1 MLWCLGMYASGSTWA
16 FNAAMKVA
24 AVVVPRTPAVGR
36 FVTRHDELEFLDDPM
51 RLPIVKSHD
60 TDAAAAAALASRADP
75 LLASIR
81 DPRDCITSLML
92 YQHYGFDLALA
103 TIERTA
109 RFCARFVSHPNAVLL
124 RYEAGFIDDPATL
137 DRIATSLGGCLTAVD
152 RDRIF
157 METRRPAIEAHI
169 ARLDALPSA
178 VRDESS
184 GDLVDMATLWHT
196 HHSHRSGEIGR
207 WRHMLSPRQIAVVEQ
222 NMRDWMAAFGYAAS
236 AAPYTLTVGS
246 MTIEGG

>member
-36 FVTRHDELEFLDDPM
+36 FVTRHDELDFLDDPM

-60 TDAAAAAALASRADP
+60 TDAAAAAALASRADT

-137 DRIATSLGGCLTAVD
+137 DRIATSLGGSLTAVD

-157 METRRPAIEAHI
+157 MATRRPAIEAHTHGLTHCHPRYVTKSPVTWSTWRRYGTVTTRI
-169 ARLDALPSA
+169 APAR
-178 VRDESS
+178 
-184 GDLVDMATLWHT
+184 
-196 HHSHRSGEIGR
+196 
-207 WRHMLSPRQIAVVEQ
+207 
-222 NMRDWMAAFGYAAS
+222 S
-236 AAPYTLTVGS
+236 AAGATC
-246 MTIEGG
+246 